1 MSSSASASVSKK
13 TALVVCPGRG
23 TYNKAEL
30 GSITGSVDSD
40 TIAAFINQV
49 DHVRSQ
55 LQRPTLTE
63 LDQAPLFKSSLHQHP
78 DNAATLIYGAGVAD
92 FMAIDRSQF
101 EVVAITGNSMGW
113 YTALA
118 CAGCW
123 DVDTGTRLVSNM
135 AELTAKGEGA
145 QFIYPL
151 TDAEWRP
158 DPERIAQ
165 VQEQLQLHH
174 GELFMSINY
183 GGYAVLAGTAEA
195 CSAAMAALPR
205 VDERF
210 PMLLHGHAGFHT
222 RLMQHAAL
230 QAQQNWPASL
240 FRAPHTPLVDGR
252 GHIWSRHVTDQQ
264 ALQRYTLDHQVTQ
277 TYDFTR
283 AVITAVKEFAPD
295 HIILLGPGS
304 GLGGAVAQAM
314 IASGW
319 QDLASKSDFSVRQE
333 QPLPY
338 VLSMG
343 MAEQRALVTGRKA

>member
-1 MSSSASASVSKK
+1 MSQQKK

-23 TYNKAEL
+23 TYNKTEL
-30 GSITGSVDSD
+30 GSITNNANSD
-40 TIAAFINQV
+40 IIKHFIAQV
-49 DHVRSQ
+49 DHVRAQ

-92 FMAIDRSQF
+92 FMAIDREQF

-123 DVDTGTRLVSNM
+123 DVDTGTRLVTNM

-158 DPERIAQ
+158 DAARIAL
-165 VQEQLQLHH
+165 VQEQLERHQ
-174 GELFMSINY
+174 GALFMSINY
-183 GGYAVLAGTAEA
+183 GGYAVLAGTSDA

-210 PMLLHGHAGFHT
+210 PLLLHGHAGFHT
-222 RLMQHAAL
+222 RLMQQAATE
-230 QAQQNWPASL
+230 AQQNWPAAL
-240 FRAPHTPLVDGR
+240 FKAPHTPLVDGR
-252 GHIWSRHVTDQQ
+252 GHIWSRRVADQQ

-283 AVITAVKEFAPD
+283 AVTAAVKEFAPD

-314 IASGW
+314 IAASW
-319 QDLASKSDFSVRQE
+319 QDLRDKEDFSARQN

-343 MAEQRALVTGRKA
+343 ITEQRALVTGY

>member
-1 MSSSASASVSKK
+1 MNQQKK

-23 TYNKAEL
+23 TYNKPEL
-30 GSITGSVDSD
+30 GSITNNANSDS
-40 TIAAFINQV
+40 IKHFISQV
-49 DHVRSQ
+49 DHVRAQ

-92 FMAIDRSQF
+92 FMAIDREQF
-101 EVVAITGNSMGW
+101 DVVAITGNSMGW

-123 DVDTGTRLVSNM
+123 DIDTGTRLVSNM
-135 AELTAKGEGA
+135 AELTAKGDGA

-158 DPERIAQ
+158 NAARIAQ
-165 VQEQLQLHH
+165 VQEQLQQHQ
-174 GELFMSINY
+174 GALFMSINY
-183 GGYAVLAGTAEA
+183 GGYAVLAGTSEA
-195 CSAAMAALPR
+195 CSAAMAALPK

-222 RLMQHAAL
+222 RLMQQAAL
-230 QAQQNWPASL
+230 TAQQNWPASL
-240 FRAPHTPLVDGR
+240 FKTPHTPLIDGR
-252 GHIWSRHVTDQQ
+252 GQIWSRSVADQQ
-264 ALQRYTLDHQVTQ
+264 ALQRYTLGHQVTQ
-277 TYDFTR
+277 TYDFTQ
-283 AVITAVKEFAPD
+283 AVTTALKEFAPD

-319 QDLASKSDFSVRQE
+319 QDLRDKDDFSARQS

-343 MAEQRALVTGRKA
+343 MPEQRAFVTGR

>member
-1 MSSSASASVSKK
+1 MNQQKK

-23 TYNKAEL
+23 TYNKPEL
-30 GSITGSVDSD
+30 GSITNNANSDS
-40 TIAAFINQV
+40 IKHFISQV
-49 DHVRSQ
+49 DHVRAQ

-92 FMAIDRSQF
+92 FMAIDREQF
-101 EVVAITGNSMGW
+101 DVVAITGNSMGW

-123 DVDTGTRLVSNM
+123 DIDTGTRLVSNM
-135 AELTAKGEGA
+135 AELTAKGDGA

-158 DPERIAQ
+158 NAARIAQ
-165 VQEQLQLHH
+165 VQEQLQQHQ
-174 GELFMSINY
+174 GALFMSINY
-183 GGYAVLAGTAEA
+183 GGYAVLAGTSEA
-195 CSAAMAALPR
+195 CSAAMAALPK

-222 RLMQHAAL
+222 RLMQQAAL
-230 QAQQNWPASL
+230 TAQQNWPASL
-240 FRAPHTPLVDGR
+240 FKAPHTPLIDGR
-252 GHIWSRHVTDQQ
+252 GQIWSRSVADQQ
-264 ALQRYTLDHQVTQ
+264 ALQRYTLGHQVTQ
-277 TYDFTR
+277 TYDFTQ
-283 AVITAVKEFAPD
+283 AVTTALKEFAPD

-319 QDLASKSDFSVRQE
+319 QDLRDKDDFSARQSE
-333 QPLPY
+333 PLPY

-343 MAEQRALVTGRKA
+343 MPEQRALVTGR

>member
-1 MSSSASASVSKK
+1 MNQQKK

-23 TYNKAEL
+23 TYNKPEL
-30 GSITGSVDSD
+30 GSITNNANSDS
-40 TIAAFINQV
+40 IKHFISQV
-49 DHVRSQ
+49 DHVRAQ

-92 FMAIDRSQF
+92 FMAIDREQF
-101 EVVAITGNSMGW
+101 DVVAITGNSMGW

-123 DVDTGTRLVSNM
+123 DIDTGTRLVSNM
-135 AELTAKGEGA
+135 AELTATGDGA

-158 DPERIAQ
+158 DPARIAQ
-165 VQEQLQLHH
+165 VQEQLQQHQ
-174 GELFMSINY
+174 GALFMSINY
-183 GGYAVLAGTAEA
+183 GGYAVLAGTSEA
-195 CSAAMAALPR
+195 CSAAMAALPK

-222 RLMQHAAL
+222 RLMQQAAAE
-230 QAQQNWPASL
+230 AQQNWPASL
-240 FRAPHTPLVDGR
+240 FKAPHTPLIDGR
-252 GHIWSRHVTDQQ
+252 GQIWSRSVADQQ
-264 ALQRYTLDHQVTQ
+264 ALQRYTLGHQVTQ
-277 TYDFTR
+277 TYDFTQ
-283 AVITAVKEFAPD
+283 AITTALKEFAPD

-319 QDLASKSDFSVRQE
+319 QDLRDKDDFSARQS

-343 MAEQRALVTGRKA
+343 MPEQRALVTGR